1 MQPPA
6 QEQGIMSTTTKR
18 QVIESLLENESLTDG
33 LSDEYAQ
40 RILQWCVAQ
49 VEAFQD
55 ADAHRLVA
63 YGQRLA
69 QQART
74 VSRIA
79 QHILVGET
87 AGRIHQRLQLL
98 TTDPLRQQR
107 FLALLKQDLPLQD
120 YIDALLRLAEGH

>member
-1 MQPPA
+1 
-6 QEQGIMSTTTKR
+6 MSTTTKR

-98 TTDPLRQQR
+98 TADPLRQQR